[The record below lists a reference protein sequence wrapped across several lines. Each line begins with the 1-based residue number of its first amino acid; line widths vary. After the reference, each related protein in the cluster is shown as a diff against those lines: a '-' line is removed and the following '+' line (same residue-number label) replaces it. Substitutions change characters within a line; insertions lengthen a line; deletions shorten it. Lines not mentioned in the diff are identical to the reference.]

1 VTLIMLTEEIKD
13 LLAAPRPTDV
23 SPFLERLDA
32 TLTAGYAQALQLE
45 AERWRL
51 ERRIGEVAAELGEP
65 ANGASVE
72 ELTSLSQRLTAANE
86 AITSLRTLLAS
97 LRDHRSQIRLAL
109 AS

>member
-1 VTLIMLTEEIKD
+1 MLTDEIKN
-13 LLAAPRPTDV
+13 LLAAPKPADV

-45 AERWRL
+45 AERSRL
-51 ERRIGEVAAELGEP
+51 ERRIGEVAAEIAEP
-65 ANGASVE
+65 VDGASVE
-72 ELTSLSQRLTAANE
+72 ELATLSQRLAAANE
-86 AITSLRTLLAS
+86 AITSLRALLAS

>member
-1 VTLIMLTEEIKD
+1 MLTDEIKD
-13 LLAAPRPTDV
+13 LLATPRPADV

-51 ERRIGEVAAELGEP
+51 ERRIGEIAVEIAQP
-65 ANGASVE
+65 IDTASVE
-72 ELTSLSQRLTAANE
+72 ELASLSQRLTAANE
-86 AITSLRTLLAS
+86 AITSLRTLLAT
-97 LRDHRSQIRLAL
+97 LRDRRSQIRLAL

>member
-1 VTLIMLTEEIKD
+1 MLTEEIKE
-13 LLAAPRPTDV
+13 LLAAPRPADV

-51 ERRIGEVAAELGEP
+51 ERRIGEIAAELGQP
-65 ANGASVE
+65 ADGAGVE
-72 ELTSLSQRLTAANE
+72 ELASLSQRLTAANE
-86 AITSLRTLLAS
+86 AIASLRALLAS
-97 LRDHRSQIRLAL
+97 LRDRRSQIRLAL